1 MVTHAAEDVVRG
13 HHNQDSANMKSLGVG
28 RTASPRERRL
38 LHFSRHQNFVCFRF
52 GLGTSCFSGDASGP
66 AVVLLYRA
74 GMGEG
79 HGEVPRL
86 LTSDVQK

>member
-1 MVTHAAEDVVRG
+1 MVTHAAEDVVCG
-13 HHNQDSANMKSLGVG
+13 HHNQDSVNMKSLGVG
-28 RTASPRERRL
+28 RTVSPRERRL
-38 LHFSRHQNFVCFRF
+38 FRFSRHENFVCFR
-52 GLGTSCFSGDASGP
+52 LVLRTSCFSGDASGP
-66 AVVLLYRA
+66 AAVFLYRA